1 MQLKFNKQKTIGETL
16 ISKLIKGVIICLF
29 LTFIIFLVD
38 KFNFPSPEKNIKK
51 NITNE
56 IIQLK

>member
-1 MQLKFNKQKTIGETL
+1 MQLKFNKQKTIGQTL
-16 ISKLIKGVIICLF
+16 ISKLIKGFIICLI
-29 LTFIIFLVD
+29 LTFVIFLID
-38 KFNFPSPEKNIKK
+38 KFNFPSPEQNIKK